1 MDNDRLS
8 QNEVDALLNAMS
20 SERSSAPSD
29 TTDASGISKP
39 LLSQDEIDTLL
50 SGVSSAQTVREGFN
64 LSPTTDEAPS
74 IIVSSRRRDVNVE
87 KYDFT
92 MPSRVSRDQI
102 RSLRGLHDNYAR
114 SLSSSLSM
122 TLRGIVEVQCTY
134 IEQLTYG
141 EYLTSLLDP
150 SCIGVFSMKPL
161 KGLGTIEMNPPL
173 AFPIIDRLLGG
184 AGTSGLYNRTLTA
197 IEERIMTEVIEMA
210 LKTLQE
216 AWERRS
222 IKLEM
227 KLERVENNPQFA
239 RAAAP
244 GDPIILVLFDVRLDE
259 IHSMMSLC
267 LPFMTIQEALAGLS
281 RAELPSLIR
290 SETAE
295 PYGNMIFTHMRDM
308 NVTVSVRY
316 ESSSVILRELLELQ
330 KGDII
335 KLQNAD
341 KNETLVFIAGQ
352 KKFYGKPGMV
362 NKRRAVRIY
371 DVEKES
377 EGHQKRLTFN
387 V

>member
-50 SGVSSAQTVREGFN
+50 SGVSSAQTVQEGYGRG
-64 LSPTTDEAPS
+64 LTPLLPTTDEAPS
-74 IIVSSRRRDVNVE
+74 IIVSSKRRDVNVE

-114 SLSSSLSM
+114 SLGSSLSM

-161 KGLGTIEMNPPL
+161 KGLGMIEMNPPL

-197 IEERIMTEVIEMA
+197 IE
-210 LKTLQE
+210 
-216 AWERRS
+216 
-222 IKLEM
+222 
-227 KLERVENNPQFA
+227 
-239 RAAAP
+239 
-244 GDPIILVLFDVRLDE
+244 
-259 IHSMMSLC
+259 
-267 LPFMTIQEALAGLS
+267 
-281 RAELPSLIR
+281 
-290 SETAE
+290 
-295 PYGNMIFTHMRDM
+295 
-308 NVTVSVRY
+308 
-316 ESSSVILRELLELQ
+316 
-330 KGDII
+330 
-335 KLQNAD
+335 
-341 KNETLVFIAGQ
+341 
-352 KKFYGKPGMV
+352 
-362 NKRRAVRIY
+362 
-371 DVEKES
+371 
-377 EGHQKRLTFN
+377 
-387 V
+387 